1 MAPTQAGVYH
11 NEWPSGLASDD
22 MMWQQALMTQ
32 CYWQE
37 YRQPRAP
44 NFTHDERILSRLIR
58 QGIHDVGSY
67 DKNWDSS
74 IRSMR
79 HSAAMAD
86 RLWAMLEIE
95 RERVRIVCYIST
107 SPF

>member
-1 MAPTQAGVYH
+1 MAPTQAGVYC
-11 NEWPSGLASDD
+11 NKWLSGLASDD
-22 MMWQQALMTQ
+22 MMWQQALVTQ
-32 CYWQE
+32 RYWQE
-37 YRQPRAP
+37 YRQPQAP

-67 DKNWDSS
+67 DKNWESS

-95 RERVRIVCYIST
+95 RESVCIVRYISMT
-107 SPF
+107 LF